1 MKIWASFSRT
11 PLALL
16 TASLALGAVPSA
28 MAADT
33 AALTPEVLF
42 TFGGSDADQ
51 AHWGSLPF
59 TAPVLG
65 NDGLLYGVTQ
75 SGGEVVIPG
84 VVFAGLSYSYNPLTQ
99 DYNAVSMGILGAP
112 GSALFKSNSGSIF
125 GGVTYSGIDAGMF
138 YGKGLVFSLSA
149 EGASRFALPDSSAT
163 PSQDN
168 LRPRGQ
174 IAEDNK
180 GNMYVPVASATN
192 NCADATQDG
201 FNNLYRVS
209 PAGIFE
215 RVINFCQFKQGGT
228 TGTTQIHPYGSSPNT
243 FVWDEA
249 SEYLYMVM
257 AVSPSTAVEGV
268 RPLAYLLRISGA
280 TLDKGVANNG
290 VVEAGD
296 IELLHTFA
304 LGNGGQPS
312 TSDSRIGA
320 LLLDGDWIYGTSYY
334 DGTDGNTSRGS
345 GSVWRIHKTT
355 GQFAVVHQFRAG
367 AAADITTKTADE
379 HDGTELADGFQPNG
393 VLVVAADGNIYGTT
407 NSDAR
412 TYTEITTG
420 SAANLGRITPTGA
433 GTLFRIKVGTA
444 SDRSDDTLEILHRFN
459 SESEGKNPAG
469 VSVGAIANGAQAL
482 YGVTRSGEGD
492 LTNGALYQ
500 VAVPLTGEGT
510 LELAASLDEAAAAG
524 TSVSLS
530 WSNPW
535 YTQGC
540 SIELV
545 EGSDNLAA
553 LGAGDAHSLTDL
565 LALAEPVEGI
575 SVEGDLASGSV
586 SFSLTANAS
595 YQLTC
600 PEPYAGYTGELLSQR
615 ASLTVAASSSS
626 SETSSSSSSVSS
638 ITSSSEASSSSSSV
652 SSSAASSGK
661 KSSGGG
667 SSSLL
672 MLMLLAVAGLARG
685 GYRKAT

>member
-1 MKIWASFSRT
+1 MKTWTSFSRT

-42 TFGGSDADQ
+42 AFGGDDTNH
-51 AHWGSLPF
+51 AHWGRLPF

-75 SGGEVVIPG
+75 SGGEAVITG
-84 VVFAGLSYSYNPLTQ
+84 VVFAGLSYRYNPLTK
-99 DYNAVSMGILGAP
+99 DYNAVSMGTLGAP
-112 GSALFKSNSGSIF
+112 GSALFKSNSGGIF
-125 GGVTYSGIDAGMF
+125 GGVTYSGIDVGMF
-138 YGKGLVFSLSA
+138 YGKGLVFSLNEDSA
-149 EGASRFALPDSSAT
+149 ALFAKPDSSAT
-163 PSQDN
+163 PNQDD

-174 IAEDNK
+174 IAQDGE
-180 GNMYVPVASATN
+180 GNLYVPVARGTN

-201 FNNLYRVS
+201 FNNLYRVT

-228 TGTTQIHPYGSSPNT
+228 TGTTQIHPFGSTPNA
-243 FVWDEA
+243 FIWDEA
-249 SEYLYMVM
+249 SNDLYTVM

-268 RPLAYLLRISGA
+268 RPLAHLLRISGA

-290 VVEAGD
+290 VVEADD
-296 IELLHTFA
+296 IELLHTFT
-304 LGNGGQPS
+304 LDTGGQPS

-320 LLLDGDWIYGTSYY
+320 LLADGDWIYGTSYY
-334 DGTDGNTSRGS
+334 DGFEANTSRGS
-345 GSVWRIHKTT
+345 GSVWRINKTT

-379 HDGTELADGFQPNG
+379 QDGTELADGFQPNG
-393 VLVVAADGNIYGTT
+393 VLALAADGNIYGTT

-444 SDRSDDTLEILHRFN
+444 DDRSDDTLEILHRFDG
-459 SESEGKNPAG
+459 ESEGKNPAG
-469 VSVGAIANGAQAL
+469 VSVGAIANGAQTL
-482 YGVTRSGEGD
+482 YGVTRSGDGD

-510 LELAASLDEAAAAG
+510 LALAASLDEAVAAG
-524 TSVSLS
+524 TAVSLS

-553 LGAGDAHSLTDL
+553 LGAGDAHSLADL
-565 LALAEPVEGI
+565 LALAEPVDGI

-615 ASLTVAASSSS
+615 AVLTLAASSSS
-626 SETSSSSSSVSS
+626 SDASSSS
-638 ITSSSEASSSSSSV
+638 SSSSSSV
-652 SSSAASSGK
+652 SSSTSSSASSSGK

-667 SSSLL
+667 SSGLL
-672 MLMLLAVAGLARG
+672 MLMLLAVAGAARG
-685 GYRKAT
+685 VYRKAA